1 MHGTYQVVFEMLEQS
16 IKGYDSRLIAL
27 NGWTRLI
34 YLEAGHLDSFKDLPS
49 GRSANP

>member
-1 MHGTYQVVFEMLEQS
+1 MHGTYQVVFEVLEQC